1 MFSFHV
7 KGRKQP
13 QWPSPQQ
20 SRPARARSTV
30 TEPAHEYGSW
40 QPTVPSQQWLLRPLQ
55 AVLSRP
61 GPASDWSTTRSAP
74 TGPEGG
80 HDPATLSATT
90 PGLKASVRPWRPRHR
105 GRRWPDRSFCA
116 GDEEP
121 HGGLGED
128 AAGVGNQFCG
138 VARRKISPK
147 RLAMEAHR
155 RRREARSLNLVDG
168 RGVQSLVA

>member
-40 QPTVPSQQWLLRPLQ
+40 QPTGPSQQWLLRPLQ

-90 PGLKASVRPWRPRHR
+90 PGLKQACGHGGRDTEAGGGPTVLSVPATRSRTEASGRMRRGWGTSFVAWRGGKFRRSGWPWRRIGGGERR
-105 GRRWPDRSFCA
+105 GR
-116 GDEEP
+116 
-121 HGGLGED
+121 
-128 AAGVGNQFCG
+128 
-138 VARRKISPK
+138 
-147 RLAMEAHR
+147 
-155 RRREARSLNLVDG
+155 
-168 RGVQSLVA
+168 

>member
-1 MFSFHV
+1 VAQPTTEQTCSGPVNSDRTSPRVRLMAAHWPKPTVVVAASPGSAEPAWSSFGLVHDTV
-7 KGRKQP
+7 GSNWSRRR
-13 QWPSPQQ
+13 
-20 SRPARARSTV
+20 SRPSN
-30 TEPAHEYGSW
+30 
-40 QPTVPSQQWLLRPLQ
+40 SQR
-55 AVLSRP
+55 
-61 GPASDWSTTRSAP
+61 
-74 TGPEGG
+74 
-80 HDPATLSATT
+80 HDPR
-90 PGLKASVRPWRPRHR
+90 LKASVRPWRPRHR
-105 GRRWPDRSFCA
+105 GRRWPDRSSCV